1 MTESPKRIDQL
12 LLETFEIFEPWL
24 QVNNNQVSKL
34 LLLLVALYTLV
45 YQLNFSIHLLCF
57 E

>member
-45 YQLNFSIHLLCF
+45 YQLNFSIHLFCF